1 MNKTLVNPDM
11 LLYIHVRWQFY
22 VINNYLRIKN
32 IYLNLL
38 LSWPLL
44 AGYKPNLN
52 SQGTLQ
58 YRIITDTIFLMLD
71 CSYLT
76 FKA

>member
-1 MNKTLVNPDM
+1 MLSYLTVLAMILRLENGMNKTLVNPDM

-38 LSWPLL
+38 L
-44 AGYKPNLN
+44 G
-52 SQGTLQ
+52 
-58 YRIITDTIFLMLD
+58 
-71 CSYLT
+71 
-76 FKA
+76 